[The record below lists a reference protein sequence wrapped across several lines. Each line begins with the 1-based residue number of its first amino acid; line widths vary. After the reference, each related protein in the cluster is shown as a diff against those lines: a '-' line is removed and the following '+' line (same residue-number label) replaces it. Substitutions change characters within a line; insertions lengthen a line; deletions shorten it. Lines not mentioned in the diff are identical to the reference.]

1 MRKIKFLDLQT
12 YHKNIENSIIEALR
26 QNVFTNTSFIHG
38 SSVHNFEKNF
48 AEYIGVKHCIGVG
61 NGTDALEIALQ
72 SLGISEDDEVITQA
86 NTFIS
91 TVFAI
96 KSVRATPILID
107 CDENF
112 MIDVKQLESKI
123 TSRTKCIIPVHM
135 YGHTANMDVI
145 MNIAKKYNL
154 FVVEDCAQAH
164 GATFKDKCVGSFG
177 DIGCFSFY
185 PGKNL
190 GACGDGGAVVTNSY
204 NLNILIR
211 KIGNIGSSVKYHHE
225 IYGRNSRLD
234 SLQAEILNIKLPD
247 LTVRNNKRC
256 HIASIYDEQ
265 LNNID
270 GLQLHVVPTHCVPV
284 YHLYVIRTSRRDE
297 LRKYLHDNGIE
308 TGIHYPIPV
317 HKSKALTDM
326 NILSFPLTEKYSH
339 EILSLP
345 MYPELEIEDVK
356 HISGLIKSF
365 LQ

>member
-1 MRKIKFLDLQT
+1 MHKIKFLDLQT
-12 YHKNIENSIIEALR
+12 YHKTLETDIMEALKK
-26 QNVFTNTSFIHG
+26 NVFTDTSFIQG

-72 SLGISEDDEVITQA
+72 SLGINEHDEVITQA

-96 KSVRATPILID
+96 KSVNAVPVLVD

-112 MIDVKQLESKI
+112 MMDVELLESKI
-123 TSRTKCIIPVHM
+123 TSKTKCIIPVHM
-135 YGHTANMDVI
+135 YGHTADMTAI
-145 MNIAKKYNL
+145 MAIAKRYNL

-164 GATFKDKCVGSFG
+164 GAYHGDTRVGNFG

-190 GACGDGGAVVTNSY
+190 GACGDGGAIVTNSD
-204 NLNILIR
+204 NLNTLIR
-211 KIGNIGSSVKYHHE
+211 KIGNIGSSIKYHHE

-234 SLQAEILNIKLPD
+234 SIQAEILNIKLRE
-247 LTVRNNKRC
+247 LTARNNKRC
-256 HIASIYDEQ
+256 YIASLYDKQ
-265 LNNID
+265 LSSID
-270 GLQLHVVPTHCVPV
+270 GVKVHIVPEHCRPV
-284 YHLYVIRTSRRDE
+284 YHLYVIRTIKRDE
-297 LRKYLHDNGIE
+297 LKKYLQDNGIE

-317 HKSKALTDM
+317 HKSQALSEL
-326 NILSFPLTEKYSH
+326 NILSFPHTEKYSD

-345 MYPELEIEDVK
+345 MYPELEPEDVTRVCEA
-356 HISGLIKSF
+356 IKAF
-365 LQ
+365 MT